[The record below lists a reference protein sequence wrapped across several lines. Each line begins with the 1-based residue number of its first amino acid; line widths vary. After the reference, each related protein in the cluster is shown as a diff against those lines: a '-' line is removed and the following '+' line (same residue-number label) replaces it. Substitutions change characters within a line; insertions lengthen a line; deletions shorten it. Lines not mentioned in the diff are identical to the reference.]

1 MQKENRFTNA
11 VGKQLNITSTENGQF
26 AYKSTAFSKVL
37 DFYAVA
43 GALRTRS
50 EDEIKTKM
58 AEAFNE
64 SPLLATRLL
73 FHLSDIREGLGERRT
88 FRIALEWLANNHPE
102 VVEFNLKYIAH
113 FNRWDSL
120 FTLKGTPCEDQMVR
134 FVHNQLISDLTIA
147 IQEDAKE
154 SISLLAKWLPS
165 INTSSAKTR
174 ELGAW
179 FARRFGLTS
188 REYRQSLAF
197 LREYLRVVEVK
208 MSNKEWSSIDYSQV
222 PANAMMRYRK
232 AYRVKDAERFQS
244 YLEKVRRGE
253 AKINAG
259 TLFPYDIIEKIMH
272 REKDAV
278 LEAQWKALPNYIDG
292 AHNVL
297 VMADVSGSMQGRPM
311 ATSVGLAI
319 YFAERNS
326 GPYKDLFMTFS
337 SVPEFVKLQGHDLYT
352 RVHNAMNAKWNMNTN
367 LEAAFLKVLDLAIRN
382 NLKTEDLPKAIVVI
396 SDMEIDAACYAAR
409 GDFLS
414 GVREKYA
421 RFGYQ
426 LPKLIFWNV
435 NSRNDTFLVDSNRPG
450 VELAS
455 GQSAS
460 TFRSILKSV
469 STTPYMAMLEVL
481 NGERYLCV
489 TLPTKYSDE
498 DDSGAS
504 FVAKTGWA
512 KTAPAKKVPTRSL
525 ADIRTTRAQTIKKL
539 FAEEE

>member
-1 MQKENRFTNA
+1 MENRFANA
-11 VGKQLNITSTENGQF
+11 VGKQLNFTSTENGQL
-26 AYKSTAFSKVL
+26 AYKSTAVSKVL

-50 EDEIKTKM
+50 EDDIKTKM

-73 FHLSDIREGLGERRT
+73 FYLSDIREGLGERRT
-88 FRIALEWLANNHPE
+88 FRIALEWLADNHPA
-102 VVEFNLKYIAH
+102 VVETNLQYIAH

-120 FTLKGTPCEDQMVR
+120 FALKGTLCEKQMVH
-134 FVHNQLISDLTIA
+134 FVHEQLVADMKGA
-147 IQEDAKE
+147 ILAGA

-179 FARRFGLTS
+179 FARQFGLTG

-208 MSNKEWSSIDYSQV
+208 MSNKEWATIDYSQV

-232 AYRVKDAERFQS
+232 AYRVKDTERFAA
-244 YLEKVRRGE
+244 YLAKVKKGE

-259 TLFPYDIIEKIMH
+259 TLYPYDIVEKMMSGD
-272 REKDAV
+272 RDAI
-278 LEAQWKALPNYIDG
+278 LEEQWKALPNYVEG
-292 AHNVL
+292 EHNVL
-297 VMADVSGSMQGRPM
+297 IMADVSGSMSGRPM

-337 SVPEFVKLQGHDLYT
+337 AKPEFVKLQGHDLYT
-352 RVHNAMNAKWNMNTN
+352 RIRNAMRANWDMNTN
-367 LEAAFLKVLDLAIRN
+367 LEAAFTKVLNLAVEN

-396 SDMEIDAACYAAR
+396 SDMEIDSACNAH

-414 GVREKYA
+414 GVKAQYA

-435 NSRNDTFLVDSNRPG
+435 DSRKDTFLVDGNRAG
-450 VELAS
+450 VELVS

-460 TFRSILKSV
+460 TFRNILKSI

-481 NGERYLCV
+481 NGERYRCV
-489 TLPTKYSDE
+489 TLSETSAQTNTESTNP
-498 DDSGAS
+498 
-504 FVAKTGWA
+504 V
-512 KTAPAKKVPTRSL
+512 KKVPTRTL
-525 ADIRTTRAQTIKKL
+525 GDIRTIRAETVKKM
-539 FAEEE
+539 FGE